1 MLSADR
7 TVAAAVCGA
16 CRHTGW
22 PAALAHASWL
32 PQGVTWSEVSCGATG
47 TSATPSHYHSGR
59 SYCGSSHSSATA
71 LPTAAHLHCLY
82 GQTPSEQ
89 QPVSLAG
96 AEDNWRWASPEVGA
110 PAGPGP
116 LSAATSL
123 TAAAAA
129 GAVRPWGSP
138 LGPPKGLVQGRG
150 VRPVGWALPALPA
163 ALTAPR
169 HIAAGAGGWRSG
181 GPGAQ
186 APLPFAAAGA
196 TRWQHTGSTQ
206 TPVPRSQ
213 PGSGAGQSAAAGAG
227 AAKPGSATAP
237 APASAAAAA
246 GGSPAAGGAASAAAA
261 LEAAGERLSDT
272 QILGRLVGYLWP
284 KDNPE
289 FRGRVVAATAL
300 LVIAKLLNINVPI
313 ALKLAVD
320 SLSASVA
327 AGGAA
332 PAAVAVYGMS
342 LGPIALL
349 LGWGAARGGMA
360 FCNEMRNIVFAKVAQ
375 GTIRRVA
382 NEVFGHLHT
391 LDLGF
396 HLAKQT
402 GSLARVVDRGTR
414 GINFI
419 LSSMVFNVAPTVFEV
434 TVVTAIL
441 TAKCGPALG
450 VITIGTLAA
459 YAAFTLSVTQWRTA
473 FRKTMNR
480 AESEAAGR
488 SVDSLINYE
497 TVKYFNAEAHEQ
509 RRYDESFRAYE
520 AAAVQTQQS
529 LSYLNLGQ
537 SAIFTAGMTAA
548 MVLTGQQVL
557 SGQATV
563 GDLVMVNGLLF
574 QLSMPL
580 NFLGTVYRE
589 TRQSLQDM
597 GAMFGLLQQHPA
609 IQDSPTAVALPP
621 SPRGGYDVTL
631 TDVAFGYRPDDPI
644 LNGVSLHVPAGT
656 SAAIVGASGSGKS
669 TVLRLLF
676 RFYDAQSGA
685 VQVAGRDVRDI
696 QLDSLRAAIA
706 TVPQD
711 MVLFNDSIYYN
722 IAYGK
727 QGATREEV
735 EAAAKL
741 ARVHAAIM
749 DMPDGYNTVVGERG
763 LKLSGGEK
771 QRVAIARA
779 FLKAPHVL
787 LFDEATSA
795 LDTKTEG
802 EILEALK
809 LLAQGR
815 TSIFVAHRLSTAAQC
830 DQIVV
835 LDEGRVVEAGTH
847 SELLARGGRY
857 SELWARQASH
867 VEELAAAT
875 AAGGTG
881 GGGGGNAGSK

>member
-1 MLSADR
+1 MVWTLPAS
-7 TVAAAVCGA
+7 VAA
-16 CRHTGW
+16 
-22 PAALAHASWL
+22 
-32 PQGVTWSEVSCGATG
+32 
-47 TSATPSHYHSGR
+47 
-59 SYCGSSHSSATA
+59 
-71 LPTAAHLHCLY
+71 
-82 GQTPSEQ
+82 
-89 QPVSLAG
+89 
-96 AEDNWRWASPEVGA
+96 
-110 PAGPGP
+110 GP
-116 LSAATSL
+116 LSKS
-123 TAAAAA
+123 
-129 GAVRPWGSP
+129 G
-138 LGPPKGLVQGRG
+138 
-150 VRPVGWALPALPA
+150 
-163 ALTAPR
+163 
-169 HIAAGAGGWRSG
+169 GGWGLG
-181 GPGAQ
+181 GPSGA
-186 APLPFAAAGA
+186 APLPFAAAG
-196 TRWQHTGSTQ
+196 TRWQHTARDTSSP
-206 TPVPRSQ
+206 PVP
-213 PGSGAGQSAAAGAG
+213 PSGLSAAAAK
-227 AAKPGSATAP
+227 AALAAAP
-237 APASAAAAA
+237 APAST

-300 LVIAKLLNINVPI
+300 LVTAKLLNINVPI

-320 SLSASVA
+320 ALSASAA
-327 AGGAA
+327 AGAAAGAAA
-332 PAAVAVYGMS
+332 PAAVVVYGMS

-360 FCNEMRNIVFAKVAQ
+360 FCNELRNIVFAKVAQ

-382 NEVFGHLHT
+382 NEVFGHLHS
-391 LDLGF
+391 LDMTF

-459 YAAFTLSVTQWRTA
+459 YAAFTLSITQWRTA

-488 SVDSLINYE
+488 AVDSLINYE

-557 SGQATV
+557 AGQATV

-609 IQDSPTAVALPP
+609 IQDSPNAVALPP
-621 SPRGGYDVTL
+621 SPRGGYDVAL
-631 TDVAFGYRPDDPI
+631 ADVAFGYRPDDPI
-644 LNGVSLHVPAGT
+644 LSGVSLHVPAGT

-685 VQVAGRDVRDI
+685 VRVGGRDVRDI
-696 QLDSLRAAIA
+696 RLDSLRAAIA

-711 MVLFNDSIYYN
+711 MVLFNDTIYYN

-735 EAAAKL
+735 ETAAKL
-741 ARVHAAIM
+741 ARVHSAIL

-787 LFDEATSA
+787 LFDEATSS
-795 LDTKTEG
+795 LDTKTEA

-835 LDEGRVVEAGTH
+835 LDDGRVVESGTH

-857 SELWARQASH
+857 AELWARQASH

-875 AAGGTG
+875 ASGGDGSG
-881 GGGGGNAGSK
+881 GGGGSTGGK